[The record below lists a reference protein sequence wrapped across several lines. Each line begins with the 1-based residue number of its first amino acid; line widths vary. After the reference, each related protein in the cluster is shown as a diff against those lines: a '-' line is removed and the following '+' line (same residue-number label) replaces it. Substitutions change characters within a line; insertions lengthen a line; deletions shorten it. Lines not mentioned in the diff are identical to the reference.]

1 MPVAATAEFW
11 EGLKP
16 ITTMLWANALPEI
29 DPPDVA
35 NADECYFA
43 PFTQAVS
50 SRPLWISPRASFRDL
65 PSGA

>member
-35 NADECYFA
+35 NADEVLFRAVHASRLVAPPVDFA
-43 PFTQAVS
+43 QGLV
-50 SRPLWISPRASFRDL
+50 PRFA
-65 PSGA
+65 